1 MLMLREEVVEA
12 EAQIKSILLLGGV
25 PKFSQLFIYIVLDQ
39 FAPT

>member
-25 PKFSQLFIYIVLDQ
+25 PKFSQLFYIVLD
-39 FAPT
+39 